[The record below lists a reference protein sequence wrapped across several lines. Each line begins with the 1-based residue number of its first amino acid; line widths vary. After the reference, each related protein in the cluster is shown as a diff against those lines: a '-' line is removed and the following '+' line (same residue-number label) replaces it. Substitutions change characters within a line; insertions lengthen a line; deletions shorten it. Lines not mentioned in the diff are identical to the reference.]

1 MPGWQSI
8 YDELPKRPVWPAMWR
23 GFQRHCP
30 ECGKG
35 SVFSGYTKVKPVC
48 SHCGLE
54 LHHQR
59 ADDSPAYFTL
69 LIVGH
74 LIVSSLVITE
84 KIAHPP
90 VWLHMVIWLPLCVA
104 LSLFLLPRI
113 KGALIAL
120 QWALRMHGFGDDV
133 PAVVTIA
140 EPEPWT

>member
-23 GFQRHCP
+23 GFRKHCP

-35 SVFSGYTKVKPVC
+35 KVFSGYTKVKPEC
-48 SHCGLE
+48 GHCGLE

-59 ADDSPAYFTL
+59 ADDAPAYFTI

-74 LIVSSLVITE
+74 LIASSILITE

-90 VWLHMVIWLPLCVA
+90 TWLHMMIWIPLCIG

-133 PAVVTIA
+133 PVAVVA
-140 EPEPWT
+140 EPEPWA

>member
-8 YDELPKRPVWPAMWR
+8 YDELPRRPVWPAMWR
-23 GFQRHCP
+23 GFGKHCP
-30 ECGKG
+30 ECGHG
-35 SVFSGYTKVKPVC
+35 NVFKGYTKVKPVC
-48 SHCGLE
+48 GHCGLE

-59 ADDSPAYFTL
+59 ADDAPAYFTIL
-69 LIVGH
+69 FVGH
-74 LIVSSLVITE
+74 LIATSIVVTE

-90 VWLHMVIWLPLCVA
+90 VWLHMMIWIPLCIG

-133 PAVVTIA
+133 PVAVVA
-140 EPEPWT
+140 EPEPWS